1 MLTETWADQFTDL
14 TVKGFSHFHI
24 NRSQYK
30 ANTKRASVGIVI
42 YIREDMVI
50 SDKTFCTHREYDDA
64 IWIRIEGT
72 KLNLDGDIY
81 ICLCYNLPSDSSRQ
95 SLVDEELFDRICNY
109 VNSLKNAT
117 EKKRYFMICG
127 DMNARISDKD
137 DFVPLDISTHIDALP
152 EDYVCDTNLTRATQ
166 DKICNANGSLLLDL
180 CRKLDFE

>member
-1 MLTETWADQFTDL
+1 MFNVQGLKTRRINKFQSQELKNIFSSNDIIMLTETWADQFTDL

-24 NRSQYK
+24 NRSEYK
-30 ANTKRASVGIVI
+30 ANTKRASGGIVI

-117 EKKRYFMICG
+117 EK
-127 DMNARISDKD
+127 N
-137 DFVPLDISTHIDALP
+137 VTL
-152 EDYVCDTNLTRATQ
+152 
-166 DKICNANGSLLLDL
+166 
-180 CRKLDFE
+180 